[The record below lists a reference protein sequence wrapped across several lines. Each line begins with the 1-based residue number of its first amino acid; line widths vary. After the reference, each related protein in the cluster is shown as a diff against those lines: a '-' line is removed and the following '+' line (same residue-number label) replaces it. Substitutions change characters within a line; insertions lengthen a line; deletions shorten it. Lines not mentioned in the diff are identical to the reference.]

1 MKYRTSLIK
10 RGRQARACERRME
23 DIEKYINEKNIPKLE
38 IALRD
43 ARNTATKLRNTASGE
58 FRDLLAM
65 VATLENKAYN
75 LKLIEW
81 RKI

>member
-1 MKYRTSLIK
+1 
-10 RGRQARACERRME
+10 ME
-23 DIEKYINEKNIPKLE
+23 DIEKYISEKNIPKLE

-43 ARNTATKLRNTASGE
+43 ARNTATKLHYTASGE

-81 RKI
+81 RQI

>member
-1 MKYRTSLIK
+1 
-10 RGRQARACERRME
+10 ME
-23 DIEKYINEKNIPKLE
+23 DIEKYINEKNITKLE

-43 ARNTATKLRNTASGE
+43 ARNTATKLHATAIGE
-58 FRDLLAM
+58 FRDLLDM
-65 VATLENKAYN
+65 VMKLEDKAYN